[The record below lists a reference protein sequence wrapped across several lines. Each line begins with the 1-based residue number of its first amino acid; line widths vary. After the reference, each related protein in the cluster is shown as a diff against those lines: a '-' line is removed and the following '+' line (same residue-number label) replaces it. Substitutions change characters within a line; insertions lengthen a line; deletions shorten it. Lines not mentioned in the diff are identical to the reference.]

1 MLSWL
6 CFCPSSNKDSQVIEA
21 HKDYSSIPF
30 PQHSIICK
38 SKNKKQRHPILFCLI
53 NLSSAFHC
61 KTSKGKPVTFACIP
75 ALQQITVVQDVEMA
89 SQFLRNSDFNLLAP
103 HSMETLPLKQ
113 CLRMLPDEAFIV
125 LGRQARITP
134 EIHSKQILPLLQP
147 SAISLQ
153 EESSMFIYYLFIIFS
168 TSIFSTSS

>member
-21 HKDYSSIPF
+21 HSDYSSIPF
-30 PQHSIICK
+30 AQHSIICK
-38 SKNKKQRHPILFCLI
+38 SKNKKQRHPILFHLI
-53 NLSSAFHC
+53 NLSFAFHC

-89 SQFLRNSDFNLLAP
+89 SQFLRNNDFNLLAP

-113 CLRMLPDEAFIV
+113 GLRMLPGEAFIV
-125 LGRQARITP
+125 L
-134 EIHSKQILPLLQP
+134 
-147 SAISLQ
+147 
-153 EESSMFIYYLFIIFS
+153 SSCYFIRFYKGIGFMYCQYKDSGDCGSDKL
-168 TSIFSTSS
+168 TT